1 MATASGG
8 AGALKE
14 RVSFAVRGDQED
26 GYGNTVAGWVEQFQ
40 DAAEYTHLR
49 GGETVIAARLAN
61 RHPQIIRVRASSATR
76 QVTADWRIKDVRTSV
91 EYAVHDVTASTD
103 RKWIDFLCERGVV
116 A

>member
-1 MATASGG
+1 MG

-14 RVSFAVRGDQED
+14 RVSFAVRSQQDD
-26 GYGNTVAGWVEQFQ
+26 GYGNTVSGFAEQFQ

-49 GGETVIAARLAN
+49 GGETVIAARLEN
-61 RHPQIIRVRASSATR
+61 KHPQVIRVRASTATR
-76 QVTADWRIKDVRTSV
+76 QVTPDWRITDVRTAIQ
-91 EYAVHDVTASTD
+91 YAVRDVTASTD